1 MPVKSTP
8 ASTPAKAT
16 TPRKRR
22 TRKTSTP
29 AKATTRK
36 VAVKKPV
43 AKTTVEEKAFD
54 LTSTELKQVE
64 KLISATPKVTTTTFV
79 SGKVVAKKTELVRPS
94 APLIQWKDYQRDF
107 KNRLDIHNYEI
118 QELIKDM
125 TKMIDFLKP
134 YHAQVVKM
142 VNK

>member
-1 MPVKSTP
+1 MPVKSP

-29 AKATTRK
+29 AKAT
-36 VAVKKPV
+36 AVKKPV

-54 LTSTELKQVE
+54 LTATELKQVE

-142 VNK
+142 VTK

>member
-1 MPVKSTP
+1 MPVKSTASKSTTAKP
-8 ASTPAKAT
+8 A
-16 TPRKRR
+16 RKTR

-29 AKATTRK
+29 AKAT
-36 VAVKKPV
+36 AVKKPV

-54 LTSTELKQVE
+54 LTATELKQVE

>member
-1 MPVKSTP
+1 MPVKSP

-22 TRKTSTP
+22 TRKTSQT
-29 AKATTRK
+29 AKATP
-36 VAVKKPV
+36 AVKKPV

-54 LTSTELKQVE
+54 LTATELKQVE

-125 TKMIDFLKP
+125 TKMVDFLKP